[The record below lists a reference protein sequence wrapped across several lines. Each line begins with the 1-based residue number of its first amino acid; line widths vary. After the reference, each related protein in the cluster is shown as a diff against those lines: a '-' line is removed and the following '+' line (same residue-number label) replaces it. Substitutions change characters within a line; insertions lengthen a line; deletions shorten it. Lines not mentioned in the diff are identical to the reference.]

1 MVYKG
6 KLSYF
11 DKIHFVFRL
20 FQLIQKN
27 ALFTDMKK
35 QQTQDLE
42 WCEICTPESILEM
55 IIYKLPLPQFSFIS
69 KATTLSLYF
78 HCPFHRWFCLP
89 HWSSSLVPIVNES
102 LNSNELKKKNGCLGT
117 VGRILTR
124 QRVTVFWLCWFS
136 DCSSDI

>member
-69 KATTLSLYF
+69 KATTLPLYF
-78 HCPFHRWFCLP
+78 FFLIFVIQLQLYAFSPHPSCFILP
-89 HWSSSLVPIVNES
+89 LSLSQMVLPPSLKFKSSS
-102 LNSNELKKKNGCLGT
+102 
-117 VGRILTR
+117 
-124 QRVTVFWLCWFS
+124 
-136 DCSSDI
+136 CS